1 MLDKHFKEGL
11 EEKEA
16 IILGLSILKQV
27 MEEKIKEDIVEVM
40 IGKIGHE
47 FETLT

>member
-1 MLDKHFKEGL
+1 
-11 EEKEA
+11 
-16 IILGLSILKQV
+16 

-47 FETLT
+47 FETLTQDQIKNFLSELKELN